1 MRDEE
6 LEKQG
11 EKVQNE
17 TALLTTCPSRRATAG
32 CTAGRAAGCNLGK
45 ESLECPP
52 GPSVSERSL
61 LQKKRRASAPQKAS
75 VRRWRHSRRPES
87 SLRTTAVTFSQ
98 KNPTVQPSSCNLVA
112 YGLSGCTAG
121 QAISD
126 EKACSSDQIHIIF

>member
-1 MRDEE
+1 MISLGEKIVRDEE

-61 LQKKRRASAPQKAS
+61 LQKKRRASAPPK
-75 VRRWRHSRRPES
+75 
-87 SLRTTAVTFSQ
+87 SLCA
-98 KNPTVQPSSCNLVA
+98 PLAAQPAAGKLAAHDRCNLQPEE
-112 YGLSGCTAG
+112 SNSTAL
-121 QAISD
+121 
-126 EKACSSDQIHIIF
+126 KL